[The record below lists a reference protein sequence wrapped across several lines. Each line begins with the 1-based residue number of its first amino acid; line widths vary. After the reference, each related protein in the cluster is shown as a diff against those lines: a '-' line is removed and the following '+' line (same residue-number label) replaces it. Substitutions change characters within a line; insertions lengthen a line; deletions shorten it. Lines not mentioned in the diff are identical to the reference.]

1 VWLSAQTSGG
11 IRASQ
16 KPKHPRTYPKYHRN
30 RVNLLIHLV
39 AVPLFVAS
47 VFGTL
52 WFALQGDLFLAV
64 ALLIGPAIPL
74 ASQGYGHKLEETPP
88 IPFSG
93 PGNYIKHILIEQFLS
108 FPRFVISGG
117 WLAAFR
123 AKNGIPT

>member
-1 VWLSAQTSGG
+1 VH
-11 IRASQ
+11 Q
-16 KPKHPRTYPKYHRN
+16 KNPSTTRTYPKYHRN

-47 VFGTL
+47 VFGAL
-52 WFALQGDLFLAV
+52 CFAFQGQLFLA
-64 ALLIGPAIPL
+64 ATLLIGSAIPL

-93 PGNYIKHILIEQFLS
+93 PGDYIRRILVEQFLS

-117 WLAAFR
+117 WFVAFR
-123 AKNGIPT
+123 AKSGSAA